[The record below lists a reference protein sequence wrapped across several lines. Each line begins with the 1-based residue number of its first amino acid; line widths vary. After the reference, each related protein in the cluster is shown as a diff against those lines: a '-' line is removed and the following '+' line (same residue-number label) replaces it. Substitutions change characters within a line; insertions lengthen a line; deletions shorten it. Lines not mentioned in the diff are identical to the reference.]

1 VVTDASERLL
11 LGYGA
16 GSRFPDLAALL
27 VASPLVRNLL
37 LCAKH
42 LFVCPYRG
50 SRMSNG
56 TSLARNSKQDLASIP
71 MAQRGLSRLAIARLK
86 SARVPVAP
94 LLKRVGLTLT
104 RTCVTR
110 LGLLP
115 SLKVKL
121 SALPMKLVA
130 PVIITKRSP
139 PSCARIAFAKS
150 GQSFLR
156 FL

>member
-1 VVTDASERLL
+1 
-11 LGYGA
+11 
-16 GSRFPDLAALL
+16 
-27 VASPLVRNLL
+27 
-37 LCAKH
+37 
-42 LFVCPYRG
+42 
-50 SRMSNG
+50 MSNG

-115 SLKVKL
+115 SLKVKV

-156 FL
+156 FLIGPRVGRAISRSRSNQGATSSPDELSSRW